1 MAFRLTARA
10 GGPIGDAATM
20 DDALELAK
28 GAPPGRYRVDKLYL
42 DPATG
47 LVRAWEWGAI
57 TKGVRGGIK
66 LEFPPWIA

>member
-1 MAFRLTARA
+1 MAFRLTSCA
-10 GGPIGDAATM
+10 GDSIGDADTL
-20 DDALELAK
+20 DEALELAK
-28 GAPPGRYRVDKLYL
+28 GAPPGRYRLDKLYR

-57 TKGVRGGIK
+57 TKGVRGGIR